1 MSSPDLALYVTSNE
15 VDHGPLSLKEATKR
29 VQSGEFKPT
38 DLAWH
43 QGVSGWIPMKDLP
56 EWDAMQAPPPLEKK
70 APPPLIAEDKDAQE
84 EEQETQSTSPLRAK
98 PLGNKPIR
106 RAPASQGFED
116 NQPYE
121 NPQAQGMGFAGKA
134 LITFAILIFLSV
146 LGGMVYFVIKNPE
159 KFTQ

>member
-1 MSSPDLALYVTSNE
+1 MSSPDLALYVTSND

-70 APPPLIAEDKDAQE
+70 APPPALLTKEPPPPGLSPDQALQGAQSQRKIRSAQPSNQNFDDSKMVE
-84 EEQETQSTSPLRAK
+84 EP
-98 PLGNKPIR
+98 
-106 RAPASQGFED
+106 
-116 NQPYE
+116 
-121 NPQAQGMGFAGKA
+121 QGMGFAEKA

>member
-1 MSSPDLALYVTSNE
+1 MCIRD
-15 VDHGPLSLKEATKR
+15 R
-29 VQSGEFKPT
+29 
-38 DLAWH
+38 
-43 QGVSGWIPMKDLP
+43 
-56 EWDAMQAPPPLEKK
+56 
-70 APPPLIAEDKDAQE
+70 
-84 EEQETQSTSPLRAK
+84 LRAK

>member
-1 MSSPDLALYVTSNE
+1 MSSPDLALYVTSND

-70 APPPLIAEDKDAQE
+70 APHTASPPLN
-84 EEQETQSTSPLRAK
+84 SYHVVFSPSGLLRLISG
-98 PLGNKPIR
+98 PDSGVD
-106 RAPASQGFED
+106 PALSDFSDRPAARCAGD
-116 NQPYE
+116 N
-121 NPQAQGMGFAGKA
+121 
-134 LITFAILIFLSV
+134 
-146 LGGMVYFVIKNPE
+146 
-159 KFTQ
+159 

>member
-1 MSSPDLALYVTSNE
+1 MSSPDLALYVTSND

-70 APPPLIAEDKDAQE
+70 APPPLIAEEKDLQE
-84 EEQETQSTSPLRAK
+84 EEPEPQVTSPLRAK
-98 PLGNKPIR
+98 TSGDKPIR
-106 RAPASQGFED
+106 RAPANQEIED
-116 NQPYE
+116 NEVHDKP
-121 NPQAQGMGFAGKA
+121 QGMGFAAKA
-134 LITFAILIFLSV
+134 LIAFAILIFLSV

>member
-1 MSSPDLALYVTSNE
+1 MSSPDLALYVTSND
-15 VDHGPLSLKEATKR
+15 VDHGPLSLKEATMR
-29 VQSGEFKPT
+29 VQSGEFKAT

-70 APPPLIAEDKDAQE
+70 TPPPALLTKEPPPPSSSPDQALQG
-84 EEQETQSTSPLRAK
+84 TQSQVKISRAQ
-98 PLGNKPIR
+98 P
-106 RAPASQGFED
+106 S
-116 NQPYE
+116 NQNFDDSKMVEEP
-121 NPQAQGMGFAGKA
+121 QGMGFAGKA

>member
-29 VQSGEFKPT
+29 VQRGEFKAT

-70 APPPLIAEDKDAQE
+70 APPPALLTKEPPPPGLSPDQALQGTKSQVKISSAQPSNQNFDDSKMVE
-84 EEQETQSTSPLRAK
+84 EP
-98 PLGNKPIR
+98 
-106 RAPASQGFED
+106 
-116 NQPYE
+116 
-121 NPQAQGMGFAGKA
+121 QGMGFAGKA

>member
-1 MSSPDLALYVTSNE
+1 MSSSDLALYVTSND

-70 APPPLIAEDKDAQE
+70 APPPALLTKEPPPPGLSPDQALQGAQSHRKISRAQPSNQEFDDSKMVE
-84 EEQETQSTSPLRAK
+84 EP
-98 PLGNKPIR
+98 
-106 RAPASQGFED
+106 
-116 NQPYE
+116 
-121 NPQAQGMGFAGKA
+121 QGMGFAGKA